1 MGIIE
6 ITDLG
11 HKGIE
16 AYVSLTEAQLR
27 NRVEA
32 EKGIFIAE
40 TATVI
45 SNALDAGYEPVSL
58 LVDKR
63 HIEGKAAPIIE
74 RCANIPVYT
83 AESQVI
89 EKITGYHLTRGV
101 LCAMKRPKE
110 KTAEEVCSSASRVC
124 VLESIVDT
132 SNVGAI
138 FRSAAALGMDAVL
151 LSPNCCD
158 PLYRKAI
165 RVSMGN
171 VFKIPWA
178 RFDAGWPHPGMDE
191 LKAMGFKT
199 AALALTDKAISIE
212 EPYLAKE
219 EKLALILGNEGD
231 GLCSQT
237 IKSSDYTVIIPMSAG
252 VDSLNVAAA
261 AAVAF
266 WQVRKR

>member
-1 MGIIE
+1 MAIIE
-6 ITDLG
+6 ITDLKQEG
-11 HKGIE
+11 LDVY
-16 AYVSLTEAQLR
+16 ASLTEAQLR
-27 NRVEA
+27 SRA
-32 EKGIFIAE
+32 DAAKGVFIAE

-74 RCANIPVYT
+74 RCTHVPIYT
-83 AESQVI
+83 AESSVL
-89 EKITGYHLTRGV
+89 EKLIGYHLTRGI

-110 KTAEEVCSSASRVC
+110 KSVEEACANATRVC
-124 VLESIVDT
+124 ILEAIVDT

-138 FRSAAALGMDAVL
+138 FRSAAALGIDAVL

-158 PLYRKAI
+158 PLYRKAV

-178 RFDAGWPHPGMDE
+178 RISEGWPHPGME
-191 LKAMGFKT
+191 MLRAMGFKT
-199 AALALTDKAISIE
+199 AALALDDRAVSIE
-212 EPYLAKE
+212 EPYISGE

-231 GLCSQT
+231 GLCGETVNSA
-237 IKSSDYTVIIPMSAG
+237 DHTVIIPMTKG

>member
-1 MGIIE
+1 MSIIE
-6 ITDLG
+6 ITDLNQ
-11 HKGIE
+11 KGIE
-16 AYVSLTEAQLR
+16 VYASLTEAQLR
-27 NRVEA
+27 SRVDA

-45 SNALDAGYEPVSL
+45 ANALDAGYEPVSL

-74 RCANIPVYT
+74 RCGDIPVYT
-83 AESQVI
+83 AESDVL
-89 EKITGYHLTRGV
+89 EKLIGYHLTRGV

-110 KTAEEVCSSASRVC
+110 RSAEEVCAGASRVC

-171 VFKIPWA
+171 VFRIPWA
-178 RFDAGWPHPGMDE
+178 RFDGTWPSPGLDK
-191 LKAMGFKT
+191 LKEMGFKT
-199 AALALTDKAISIE
+199 VALALDDRAISIE
-212 EPYLAKE
+212 DAALCGE
-219 EKLALILGNEGD
+219 EKLALILGNEGN
-231 GLCSQT
+231 GLCSET
-237 IKSSDYTVIIPMSAG
+237 IENADYTAIIPMSAG
-252 VDSLNVAAA
+252 VDSLNVATA

-266 WQVRKR
+266 WQLRKR